1 MSRLKLGM
9 DKGKVTHILGSSYT
23 IAEKK
28 VKNGDQIEVLSY
40 RNFPYAD
47 EFYMFLFKN
56 NKLMKW
62 YRSFK
67 PKYETSPE

>member
-1 MSRLKLGM
+1 MSLLKLGM
-9 DKGKVTHILGSSYT
+9 NKGEVIQILGSSYT

-28 VKNGDQIEVLSY
+28 VKDGDQIEVLSY
-40 RNFPYAD
+40 RNFPYDD

-62 YRSFK
+62 YRTFK
-67 PKYETSPE
+67 PKYETSTK